1 MGPRRITKKTTEKL
15 VKAWRDALGCGDW
28 HVEIH
33 MAKIPEANESANSH
47 FDDIRKRIDMVIDPF
62 KDSTGKECRDGD
74 PDRETDIVHE
84 FIHVLEY
91 PMYQIFE
98 QVLETYVPKKER
110 KMLKEL
116 YENREENVCHQ
127 IAATL
132 VRIKRRRKL

>member
-91 PMYQIFE
+91 PKRTSAIRSRR
-98 QVLETYVPKKER
+98 LSCASRDGGNCER
-110 KMLKEL
+110 GM
-116 YENREENVCHQ
+116 
-127 IAATL
+127 
-132 VRIKRRRKL
+132 VRKSHSINYPRGIEVT